1 MRQHDGEQKDAFG
14 GGLFTSPAL
23 HWLSR
28 SGMRSESEVV
38 NPKPGQARISSPGH
52 NECAPRHLANRITMS
67 TRAPRSQSPA
77 RSGKKPRHGSAGAPA
92 KKRFSDDPRGGRPRT
107 DRPARPERAERSRHE
122 ERPSRAPR
130 NSSDQ
135 RPSRHDQRPE
145 RTERSEHFGQSGERR
160 PERREFEQ
168 GRERSNDRRPDR
180 SSQRSSHGS
189 SQRSFERPARGS
201 QRGSQRGSRP
211 ARGPEV
217 LPERFRGTVV
227 EATAHID
234 QSFESLGV
242 GRSISQALAES
253 GAHSPFAIQAATI
266 PAGLKGQDL
275 LVRSHTGSGKTIAFG
290 VTLVEAVLRSG
301 NGKRREFARSPKGLI
316 VAPTRELALQID
328 QVVQPLARAV
338 GLFTT
343 QVYGGVPQGKQ
354 VGALRRGVD
363 IVIGTPGRLEDLIK
377 QGHLDLSQ
385 VVVSTID
392 EADHMAELGFIE
404 PVRRLLELTD
414 PEGQRLL
421 FSATLDKQVAS
432 LVDQFL
438 TDPAIFELHDSRDDH
453 TSVEHKVMVINPR
466 DRMETVASLAK
477 DAGKV
482 LVFSR
487 TRRGA
492 EELRDYLDDS
502 NIRAVDLHGDL
513 NQNRRQRNLQ
523 QLTSGRVNVLVATD
537 VAARGIHVDDID
549 LVIQADLP
557 DDSKTYVHRAGRTG
571 RAGKA
576 GVVVTLA
583 SSKST
588 HRLGGILRDAG
599 VEAQEVAHSR

>member
-1 MRQHDGEQKDAFG
+1 M
-14 GGLFTSPAL
+14 
-23 HWLSR
+23 
-28 SGMRSESEVV
+28 
-38 NPKPGQARISSPGH
+38 SS
-52 NECAPRHLANRITMS
+52 
-67 TRAPRSQSPA
+67 RAPRSQSPA
-77 RSGKKPRHGSAGAPA
+77 RSGRKPRHGNTAVG
-92 KKRFSDDPRGGRPRT
+92 KKRFSDDPRAGRPR
-107 DRPARPERAERSRHE
+107 RPRSDAAGYPRTRSEERPPRAEQRGEGSRPSRPSRPRPERSERTDRGERFERRHE
-122 ERPSRAPR
+122 SGGRR
-130 NSSDQ
+130 
-135 RPSRHDQRPE
+135 RPE
-145 RTERSEHFGQSGERR
+145 HSNSR
-160 PERREFEQ
+160 PERR
-168 GRERSNDRRPDR
+168 N
-180 SSQRSSHGS
+180 
-189 SQRSFERPARGS
+189 
-201 QRGSQRGSRP
+201 SR
-211 ARGPEV
+211 APEV

-234 QSFESLGV
+234 QSFASLGV
-242 GRSISQALAES
+242 GKSICQALAES

-266 PAGLKGQDL
+266 PAGLQGRDL

-290 VTLVEAVLRSG
+290 VTLVEAVLRAGS
-301 NGKRREFARSPKGLI
+301 GKRREFGRAPKGLI

-328 QVVQPLARAV
+328 RVVQPLARAV

-363 IVIGTPGRLEDLIK
+363 IVIGTPGRLEDLIE
-377 QGHLDLSQ
+377 QGHLDLSS
-385 VVVSTID
+385 VIVATID

-453 TSVEHKVMVINPR
+453 TSVEHRVMMINPR
-466 DRMETVASLAK
+466 ERMETVAELAR

-492 EELRDYLDDS
+492 EEMRDFLDD
-502 NIRAVDLHGDL
+502 NDIRAVDLHGDL

-571 RAGKA
+571 RAGKP

-583 SSKST
+583 TNKSSY
-588 HRLGGILRDAG
+588 RLGGILRDAG
-599 VEAQEVAHSR
+599 VQAEEVASTR

>member
-1 MRQHDGEQKDAFG
+1 M
-14 GGLFTSPAL
+14 
-23 HWLSR
+23 
-28 SGMRSESEVV
+28 
-38 NPKPGQARISSPGH
+38 SSY
-52 NECAPRHLANRITMS
+52 
-67 TRAPRSQSPA
+67 APRSSSPA
-77 RSGKKPRHGSAGAPA
+77 RSGRKPRHGSSESP
-92 KKRFSDDPRGGRPRT
+92 KKRFSSDPRAKRPRGPRPEHTDSPRSERPSREDYRERSSRQRDDQRPARPAHERGEGERKSFDGERRSFDGERRHNSRPDHRSGAPRHGGAERDGGRPR
-107 DRPARPERAERSRHE
+107 
-122 ERPSRAPR
+122 
-130 NSSDQ
+130 
-135 RPSRHDQRPE
+135 
-145 RTERSEHFGQSGERR
+145 RSE
-160 PERREFEQ
+160 P
-168 GRERSNDRRPDR
+168 
-180 SSQRSSHGS
+180 
-189 SQRSFERPARGS
+189 
-201 QRGSQRGSRP
+201 RGSRNE
-211 ARGPEV
+211 RRNSRTPEV
-217 LPERFRGTVV
+217 LPDRFRGTVV
-227 EATAHID
+227 KATAHID
-234 QSFESLGV
+234 QSFASLGV
-242 GRSISQALAES
+242 GKSIAQALAEG

-266 PAGLKGQDL
+266 PVGLQGRDL

-290 VTLVEAVLRSG
+290 VTLVEAVLRAG
-301 NGKRREFARSPKGLI
+301 NGKRREFARAPKGLI

-328 QVVQPLARAV
+328 QVIQPLARAV

-385 VVVSTID
+385 VICSTID

-404 PVRRLLELTD
+404 PVRRLLEQTS

-438 TDPAIFELHDSRDDH
+438 VDPAIFELHDSRDDH
-453 TSVEHKVMVINPR
+453 TSVEHRVMVINPR
-466 DRMETVASLAK
+466 DRMETVASLARG
-477 DAGKV
+477 AGKV

-502 NIRAVDLHGDL
+502 EIRAVDLHGDL

-571 RAGKA
+571 RAGKS

-599 VEAQEVAHSR
+599 VEAEEVGAARSF